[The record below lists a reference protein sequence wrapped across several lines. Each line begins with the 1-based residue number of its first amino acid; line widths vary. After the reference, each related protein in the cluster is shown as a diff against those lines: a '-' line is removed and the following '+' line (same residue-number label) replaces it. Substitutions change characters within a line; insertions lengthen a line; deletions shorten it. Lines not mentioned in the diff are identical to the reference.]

1 MKCKISNWG
10 CLYHACLSDDCQ
22 KRFVLENGVNYGK
35 GKCEKKMTK
44 DERNKALKAG
54 KIIIRAQL
62 TRWGWRVVRMTDQ
75 GGWTPLTDAKFPDRE
90 TAEKVCDDIEI
101 QHPEKYCD
109 DND

>member
-1 MKCKISNWG
+1 
-10 CLYHACLSDDCQ
+10 
-22 KRFVLENGVNYGK
+22 
-35 GKCEKKMTK
+35 MTK

-75 GGWTPLTDAKFPDRE
+75 GGWTLLTDAAFRDRE
-90 TAEKVCDDIEI
+90 TAEKACDDIAI

-109 DND
+109 DNE